1 MTKDDKQ
8 KYTIIT
14 IVILFIVAII
24 IISVMTSKEV
34 TYKSPKQRAS
44 DNMIKENSDKDK
56 GSFSGA
62 FNIFLS
68 N

>member
-1 MTKDDKQ
+1 
-8 KYTIIT
+8 
-14 IVILFIVAII
+14 
-24 IISVMTSKEV
+24 MTSKEV